1 MSVLLEVE
9 GLKVSFDTPD
19 GQVTAV
25 NGVDFQLGA
34 GETLGIVGES
44 GSGKSQLVLAIMGL
58 LAENGQSAGSARF
71 KGQELMGMTQR
82 QLNSVRGKDIAMI
95 FQDPMTSL
103 NPFLTIERQMTEVAM
118 HHQNMAHREARAHA
132 VEMLRAVRIP
142 DPEERIDQ
150 YPHEFSGGMRQRVMI
165 AMGLL
170 CTPDLLIADEP
181 STALDVT
188 VQAQITRLLGELRQK
203 SQMAIILIT
212 HDLAVVADICDHLIV
227 MYAGQVVENGTVEDI
242 FYDPQHPYTRG
253 LLDSVPRLDRPADTE
268 LHTIR
273 GNPPNLL
280 ALPEGC
286 AFRDRCDYARDACQF
301 TPPLW
306 RIARTGRSS
315 RCFLGLPGGEVVMP
329 NPETAVEDQ
338 ATPLIQA
345 HEGTEKC
352 ALASTGSKED
362 GA

>member
-9 GLKVSFDTPD
+9 GLEVSFDTPD

-25 NGVDFQLGA
+25 NGVDFKVQA

-58 LAENGQSAGSARF
+58 LAENGKSKGSARF
-71 KGQELMGMTQR
+71 KGEELMGMTQR

-118 HHQNMAHREARAHA
+118 HHQRMAHREARAHA

-170 CTPDLLIADEP
+170 CAPALLIADEP

-227 MYAGQVVENGTVEDI
+227 MYAGQVVESGTVDDI

-268 LHTIR
+268 LHAIR

-286 AFRDRCDYARDACQF
+286 VFRDRCDFAQDVCHF

-306 RIARTGRSS
+306 RNSRGRSS
-315 RCFLGLPGGEVVMP
+315 RCILGLPGGEVVMP
-329 NPETAVEDQ
+329 TQLSAPEAG
-338 ATPLIQA
+338 ARA
-345 HEGTEKC
+345 K
-352 ALASTGSKED
+352 KEV